1 MSLKLLLFLMSWPL
15 YVILYSFLDVLHWM
29 CFKSRTCDGVIE
41 LPTTLSTNAWNW
53 NEQVK
58 IPFVFSSEDLPHPRI
73 EPGSPALQEDS

>member
-58 IPFVFSSEDLPHPRI
+58 IPFVFSFPLLSWVI
-73 EPGSPALQEDS
+73 GSITPFHSVDA